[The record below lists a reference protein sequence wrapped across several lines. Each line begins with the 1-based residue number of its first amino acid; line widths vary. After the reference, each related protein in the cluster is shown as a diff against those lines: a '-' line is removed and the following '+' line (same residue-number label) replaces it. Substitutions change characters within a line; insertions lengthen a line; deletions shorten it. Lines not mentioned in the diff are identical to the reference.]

1 MFPEA
6 PIKATVETPK
16 VTKGDDESF
25 LSRHGGKVAA
35 VAIGISVGL
44 IYSYILSGRSR
55 NEVEDKLV
63 AEAAIEPYE
72 VGASRPLK
80 VNVFFLKAQL
90 LQVNELRFKNNL
102 NQEVYDKL
110 TVEALRRF
118 PNGMLHHFKY

>member
-1 MFPEA
+1 MPTPLRKSPVSPTRRKQSSLNNPMFPEA
-6 PIKATVETPK
+6 PRKATVEAPK
-16 VTKGDDESF
+16 ATKGDDESF

-72 VGASRPLK
+72 VG
-80 VNVFFLKAQL
+80 
-90 LQVNELRFKNNL
+90 
-102 NQEVYDKL
+102 
-110 TVEALRRF
+110 
-118 PNGMLHHFKY
+118 